1 VSFETPPKIQPVS
14 RRARLLL
21 KTGVWIICLAPLAAL
36 LSRAYTDE
44 LGANPIDFVT
54 DWLGISTLR
63 ALLASLTMTPLR
75 VLFGWS
81 WPITLRRLLGLFAS
95 FYVCLHFGVWVVLD
109 HFFDWETMGVDI
121 VKRPFMTVGMT
132 ALLLLL
138 PLAATSTAGMI
149 KRLGA
154 VAWRRLHRLA
164 YVAGVLGVLHFLWLS
179 KVGRQEPYLYA
190 AWLVLVLGVRLGDAV
205 RRRVAR
211 RRRVAIDRARAALL

>member
-1 VSFETPPKIQPVS
+1 VS
-14 RRARLLL
+14 RRGRLVL
-21 KTGVWIICLAPLAAL
+21 KTGVWIVCLAPLATL
-36 LSRAYTDE
+36 LYRAYAGE

-54 DWLGISTLR
+54 KWLGISTLR
-63 ALLASLTMTPLR
+63 VLLASLTMTPLR
-75 VLFGWS
+75 ILFGWS
-81 WPITLRRLLGLFAS
+81 WPITLRRLLGLFA
-95 FYVCLHFGVWVVLD
+95 FFHVCLHFGVWVVLD
-109 HFFDWETMGVDI
+109 HFFDWETMGADI
-121 VKRPFMTVGMT
+121 VKRPFMTVGMA

-179 KVGRQEPYLYA
+179 KVGRQEPYVYV
-190 AWLVLVLGVRLGDAV
+190 AWLVVVLGVRLGDFV

-211 RRRVAIDRARAALL
+211 RRRVATDRVRTAPL